1 MFLCTQY
8 YNHLFKKFFG
18 SDKNLLHEIL
28 QIKAR
33 DFDFLL
39 LFILLLFGLISEVIS
54 EMVIIDEGKLKF

>member
-1 MFLCTQY
+1 
-8 YNHLFKKFFG
+8 LFKKFFG

-28 QIKAR
+28 QIKAH

-54 EMVIIDEGKLKF
+54 EMVAIDEGKLN